1 MISQSKKFIDLDLQK
16 IPKTKSL
23 VSFNSNFFAQG
34 NLISNSNSKQH
45 ITDLNLPLQS
55 QAEVVED
62 GISTENTETLVVS
75 ANYYRQKYFDLLR
88 HQLMILKNLKNLEVF
103 TKPQTIQFTASTPFL
118 PVNIE
123 SKTKLDENQLKSRK
137 NTFIQIIYF
146 WIIALLLP
154 PLTFWGLL
162 DVSAVYDQNNWLN
175 VGQVAGIHEERVSF
189 GVYDKEA
196 YNFWITDK
204 VGLLVPAQ
212 TDLDD
217 DGLTNLEE
225 FWLNTDPTHKNS
237 CNENTDL
244 DNLLQLI
251 HPATCQPLDLQNPES
266 DSSLIQIFHFPT
278 LAQKLFLSQI
288 DESLESKSSKESLY
302 DIFQVQDL
310 SQINLSDRTALE
322 REISLNNKKNEYL
335 FILQKTNDYIIKHRS
350 YEEYDRNYPVPVSPA
365 IFLETSLK
373 YRVPLKYVLAIARLE
388 SRFGTDRY
396 TKTGQLTRPGAHKN
410 IFSIGLDDSGNNLTF
425 NSWEEGVYAFGR
437 WYRYFDDK
445 GVSDCQKW
453 RIYNPNGDYCT
464 KVEKLAAEIEQFLF
478 SR

>member
-23 VSFNSNFFAQG
+23 VNFNSNFFAQG

-55 QAEVVED
+55 QAEVVEYR
-62 GISTENTETLVVS
+62 ISIENTETLVVS

-88 HQLMILKNLKNLEVF
+88 HQLTFLKNEVF
-103 TKPQTIQFTASTPFL
+103 TRPQTIQFTASTPFL

-162 DVSAVYDQNNWLN
+162 DVSAVYDQNNGLN

-196 YNFWITDK
+196 YNLWITDK
-204 VGLLVPAQ
+204 VGLLVPAE

-251 HPATCQPLDLQNPES
+251 HPATCQPLDLQ
-266 DSSLIQIFHFPT
+266 
-278 LAQKLFLSQI
+278 KG
-288 DESLESKSSKESLY
+288 
-302 DIFQVQDL
+302 
-310 SQINLSDRTALE
+310 
-322 REISLNNKKNEYL
+322 
-335 FILQKTNDYIIKHRS
+335 IL
-350 YEEYDRNYPVPVSPA
+350 
-365 IFLETSLK
+365 
-373 YRVPLKYVLAIARLE
+373 
-388 SRFGTDRY
+388 
-396 TKTGQLTRPGAHKN
+396 
-410 IFSIGLDDSGNNLTF
+410 
-425 NSWEEGVYAFGR
+425 
-437 WYRYFDDK
+437 
-445 GVSDCQKW
+445 
-453 RIYNPNGDYCT
+453 
-464 KVEKLAAEIEQFLF
+464 
-478 SR
+478 

>member
-1 MISQSKKFIDLDLQK
+1 MVSQSKKFIDLDLQK
-16 IPKTKSL
+16 IPKAKSL
-23 VSFNSNFFAQG
+23 VDFNANFFAQG
-34 NLISNSNSKQH
+34 NLVSNSHSKQH
-45 ITDLNLPLQS
+45 ITDSNVSLQS
-55 QAEVVED
+55 QAEVVENR
-62 GISTENTETLVVS
+62 ISIDNTETLVVS
-75 ANYYRQKYFDLLR
+75 ANYYRQKYLNLL
-88 HQLMILKNLKNLEVF
+88 HYQLTILKNLEVS
-103 TKPQTIQFTASTPFL
+103 TRPQTIQFTASTPFL

-123 SKTKLDENQLKSRK
+123 SKTKLDKNQLKSRK
-137 NTFIQIIYF
+137 NTFIQIISF

-162 DVSAVYDQNNWLN
+162 DASAVYDQNNALN

-189 GVYDKEA
+189 GVYDREA
-196 YNFWITDK
+196 YNLWITDK
-204 VGLLVPAQ
+204 VGLLVPAE
-212 TDLDD
+212 TDLDN

-251 HPATCQPLDLQNPES
+251 HPATCQPLDLQNLES

-310 SQINLSDRTALE
+310 SQIDLSDRTALE

-335 FILQKTNDYIIKHRS
+335 FILQKTNDYIIKYRS

-410 IFSIGLDDSGNNLTF
+410 IFCIGLDDSGNSLTF

-453 RIYNPNGDYCT
+453 RIYNPNGDYCA